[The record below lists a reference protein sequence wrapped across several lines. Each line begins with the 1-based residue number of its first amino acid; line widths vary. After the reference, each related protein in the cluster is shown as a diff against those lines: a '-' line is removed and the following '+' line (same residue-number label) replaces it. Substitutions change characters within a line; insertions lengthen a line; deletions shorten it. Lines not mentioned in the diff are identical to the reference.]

1 MPICKEERI
10 IQVFK
15 YARFILILQPLKFKL
30 GQVFRHQDAAMN
42 GNAY

>member
-15 YARFILILQPLKFKL
+15 YARFILILQPLVFKF
-30 GQVFRHQDAAMN
+30 GRAFRHQDAAMN
-42 GNAY
+42 WNAY